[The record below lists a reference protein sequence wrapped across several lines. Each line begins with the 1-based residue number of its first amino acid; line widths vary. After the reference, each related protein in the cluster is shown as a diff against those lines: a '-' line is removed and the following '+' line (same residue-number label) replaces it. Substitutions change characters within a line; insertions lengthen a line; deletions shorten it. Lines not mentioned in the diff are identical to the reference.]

1 MKNLDPSKLVEQIA
15 AGTAPAVLDV
25 RSRAEFEQGHVPG
38 AIHIPFWQVAARA
51 DLLSADKEREIVVY
65 CGHGPRAYIAGA
77 QLRGRGFRRVT
88 YLAGHFTEWRAL
100 NFPMQVDK

>member
-15 AGTAPAVLDV
+15 AGTAPPVLDV

-38 AIHIPFWQVAARA
+38 AIHIPFWQVAART
-51 DLLSADKEREIVVY
+51 DQLSTHTDREIVVY

-77 QLRGRGFRRVT
+77 LLRSRGFRHVT

-100 NFPMQVDK
+100 NLPMQVDK